1 MIHLASGLTDTFTAA
16 GGDPAYR
23 IRVVVAARNLAGRR
37 HASGNRGLP
46 CSHPD
51 PDFGCAST
59 EIQVPKANS
68 SHVSGFRVGHV
79 YPEQVML
86 LWAGAKT
93 LDLERSS
100 DGGETWDV
108 LGRPETENYAVDADI
123 VEGSTYHYRGRYWQ
137 TQEWVYLDISLPPP
151 GAPVTIPVWSAP
163 RVLPQLDE
171 VTWHCPDGAARPLC
185 DGTLHMRL
193 QSEPGTGTLGGATIR
208 VYLNEET
215 FELTDGTG
223 NEIHTEFNI
232 SNNYLVAFR
241 GYDLPACVVR
251 KPTPDLVIEV
261 PHGEEEATVDLGG
274 SCSGPTAPFR
284 GRDGGGDISE
294 RALLVLI
301 MEEPVQNDPGV
312 DYLHFLPVLFGDVV
326 NDSNPAIAGVGPAG
340 RHSPDC
346 VDGDSWYYFDHFAQG
361 YNTALFFNEINFA
374 GDNDRLIW
382 TDTVGGW
389 SASYSGLAD
398 GPHPLQMTRPGVQY
412 DWGMVGREIYR
423 PTGGFFT
430 ADYSTEVE
438 TEIPS
443 FEMDI
448 TVDPAAADL
457 TPNLASVLDEL
468 LIDSAN
474 EIADGVVRFRITD
487 SDQDLDMGTVQVF
500 NCSLEACSAGQP
512 VHPYAGF
519 YSWDQKYTE
528 GNYGW
533 FVVEL
538 PLTTANDGLNDLVF
552 CAADLAENPLGTPAD
567 PCVPATITR
576 QSPLVEAIIS
586 EPATSQFTGRP
597 GALVPLDGSDSLFP
611 EDGVA
616 LWTIG
621 RLNGWGDEWC
631 ATAVSTPSSDPMDL
645 MTQTMIPNGSTKWYR
660 ARCRRRLS
668 GRPA

>member
-1 MIHLASGLTDTFTAA
+1 MFRSGVALVDGTAVAGIDFGSGPVAITVPAGETLVDFSIPLIGDTEVEDNETFTAQLVDPVGCVVSEPSAVEVTILDDDLVPVITLPYPGVYFSDGDVLTLDGADSLMPPGYDSWFAVLRDDGSDPMDMVYQASGLTDSFTASGA
-16 GGDPAYR
+16 DPAYR
-23 IRVVVAARNLAGRR
+23 IRLVVAAQGTLPDDATL
-37 HASGNRGLP
+37 RGAAVP
-46 CSHPD
+46 CTHPD

-171 VTWHCPDGAARPLC
+171 VTWHCPDVAARPLC

-193 QSEPGTGTLGGATIR
+193 QSEPGTGSLGGATIR

-215 FELTDGTG
+215 YELTDGTG

-241 GYDLPACVVR
+241 GYDSRLRGAQADPGSGCQRPAGRRSGGGRSERHCVWCQR
-251 KPTPDLVIEV
+251 
-261 PHGEEEATVDLGG
+261 
-274 SCSGPTAPFR
+274 APFR
-284 GRDGGGDISE
+284 GGDGGGDVSE

-301 MEEPVQNDPGV
+301 MDEPVKGDPGE
-312 DYLHFLPVLFGDVV
+312 DYLPSFPSCLAMSSTTAVPDV
-326 NDSNPAIAGVGPAG
+326 GVGPAG
-340 RHSPDC
+340 RHGPEC

-389 SASYSGLAD
+389 SASYSGLAT
-398 GPHPLQMTRPGVQY
+398 GP
-412 DWGMVGREIYR
+412 
-423 PTGGFFT
+423 
-430 ADYSTEVE
+430 
-438 TEIPS
+438 IPS
-443 FEMDI
+443 
-448 TVDPAAADL
+448 
-457 TPNLASVLDEL
+457 
-468 LIDSAN
+468 
-474 EIADGVVRFRITD
+474 R
-487 SDQDLDMGTVQVF
+487 
-500 NCSLEACSAGQP
+500 
-512 VHPYAGF
+512 
-519 YSWDQKYTE
+519 
-528 GNYGW
+528 
-533 FVVEL
+533 
-538 PLTTANDGLNDLVF
+538 
-552 CAADLAENPLGTPAD
+552 
-567 PCVPATITR
+567 
-576 QSPLVEAIIS
+576 
-586 EPATSQFTGRP
+586 
-597 GALVPLDGSDSLFP
+597 
-611 EDGVA
+611 
-616 LWTIG
+616 
-621 RLNGWGDEWC
+621 
-631 ATAVSTPSSDPMDL
+631 
-645 MTQTMIPNGSTKWYR
+645 
-660 ARCRRRLS
+660 
-668 GRPA
+668 